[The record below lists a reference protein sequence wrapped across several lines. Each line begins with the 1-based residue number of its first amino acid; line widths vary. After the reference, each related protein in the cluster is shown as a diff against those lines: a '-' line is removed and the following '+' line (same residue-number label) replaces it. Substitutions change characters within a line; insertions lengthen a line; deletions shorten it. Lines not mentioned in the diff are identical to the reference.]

1 MTALFISANF
11 SLETFVAPMFH
22 ARKPKPVETKPR
34 NNKANRLD
42 VVNNCVLS
50 EFEIKNNEVIRTAPK
65 NICEKL

>member
-1 MTALFISANF
+1 
-11 SLETFVAPMFH
+11 MFH

-34 NNKANRLD
+34 NNKANKFN

-50 EFEIKNNEVIRTAPK
+50 EFEKKNMEVISTAPK